1 MKRSS
6 LWTLSSL
13 FIIMIVLLVACGGNK
28 EQNSQASASVAV
40 DTELVI
46 TATNYKF
53 DQSEYRIKAGE
64 SVRIV
69 LDSTGNHGLAVKEL
83 GLALDPNNKEQVIA
97 PEKPG
102 TYEFQCTIMCG
113 PGHRDMKSMLI
124 VE

>member
-6 LWTLSSL
+6 LWTLSSF

-28 EQNSQASASVAV
+28 EQNSPASASASA

-46 TATNYKF
+46 QATNYKF
-53 DQSEYRIKAGE
+53 DQPEYRIKAGE
-64 SVRIV
+64 PVRIV
-69 LDSTGNHGLAVKEL
+69 LDSSGNHGLAVKEL
-83 GLALDPNNKEQVIA
+83 GLSLDPNTKEQVIT

-113 PGHRDMKSMLI
+113 PGHRDMKAVLI

>member
-28 EQNSQASASVAV
+28 KQNSQASASVAA

-83 GLALDPNNKEQVIA
+83 GLALDPINKEQVIT